1 MKCFHENRW
10 ETGTG
15 DDSQEMFSLTNL
27 GFGNMISFEYQ
38 TRCSV
43 ELISVL
49 SSEVIRL
56 TSLIDDKIALSRF
69 LDFCVHDGLYMLYMG
84 QAGGY

>member
-15 DDSQEMFSLTNL
+15 DDSQEMFSLTNP

-49 SSEVIRL
+49 SSEIIRL
-56 TSLIDDKIALSRF
+56 I
-69 LDFCVHDGLYMLYMG
+69 
-84 QAGGY
+84 

>member
-15 DDSQEMFSLTNL
+15 DDSQEMFSLTNP

-49 SSEVIRL
+49 SSEMIRL
-56 TSLIDDKIALSRF
+56 ISLIDDKIALSRF
-69 LDFCVHDGLYMLYMG
+69 FGLLCP
-84 QAGGY
+84 

>member
-15 DDSQEMFSLTNL
+15 DDSQEMFSLTNP

-43 ELISVL
+43 ELIFVERSNKANI
-49 SSEVIRL
+49 SNR
-56 TSLIDDKIALSRF
+56 R
-69 LDFCVHDGLYMLYMG
+69 
-84 QAGGY
+84 